1 MTATLSAKHVL
12 QIAIKARLQAALPT
26 WLISEK
32 TPKSKKPPYIEL
44 YDTQI
49 IGNLPS
55 KTTQGEKLRMTIRAF
70 DASENSDSI
79 DDVIDDIRAA
89 ITDSKVVLPSP
100 FFNYLQV
107 HERTTPSQLQR
118 DRRTWM
124 GQTVFVFSIRQA

>member
-12 QIAIKARLQAALPT
+12 QIAIKDRLQAALPT

-32 TPKSKKPPYIEL
+32 TPKNKKPPYIEL

-49 IGNLPS
+49 IANLS
-55 KTTQGEKLRMTIRAF
+55 TKTTQGEKLRMTIRAF
-70 DASENSDSI
+70 DESENSDSI

-89 ITDSKVVLPSP
+89 ITDSAVVLPYP

-107 HERTTPSQLQR
+107 HERTAPSQLQR